1 MNKQLEL
8 FNEGRTKWLE
18 SANAAAKRDADF
30 DTLSGDSIDLCYFP
44 ISPENGYMEKLG
56 FPGQYPYTR
65 GIHANMYRGKLWTM
79 RQFSGFGTPE
89 ETNERYHYLLSHGQT
104 GLSVAYDMPTLMGYD
119 PDHPYS
125 AGEVG
130 KCGVSV
136 ASLKD
141 MERLFKDIN
150 LGDISVSQTINGP
163 AVILLAFYIAAAE
176 KQGVPLENLRGTLQN
191 DILKEFIAQKEWIF
205 PPQPSMRIITDMMT
219 YCTEHMPKFNTISIS
234 GYHIREAGSTAAQE
248 LAFTLADGFT
258 YVEYGI
264 KAGLDVDDFAPRL
277 SFFFNSHLDFFEEIA
292 KYRAARRVWARHMKE
307 KYGAKNPR
315 SWKLRFHTQT
325 AGCSLTAQ
333 QPEINIARTAFQA
346 MAAVLGG
353 TQSLHTNSMDETLA
367 LPSRKAAEIAL
378 RTQQL
383 IAFETGAANVA
394 DPLGGSWF
402 VEELTDQ
409 MEKNAEDYFEKIEDM
424 GGVITA
430 IEKGFFQREIAYA
443 ASEYQRKVDSK
454 RRIVVGVNK
463 FVKEN
468 EEIEIPIME
477 IGQDVGQK
485 QLDALNQLRSE
496 RDEDAVQQA
505 LTDVQEACADGS
517 NLLKPIV
524 AAAKAYATLG
534 EIVVSLKADEEAK
547 MGLVSS
553 IHEKLREADA
563 LKLNYST
570 KTLVN

>member
-1 MNKQLEL
+1 MSKQLNI
-8 FNEGRTKWLE
+8 FNDAANTWKKEAAE
-18 SANAAAKRDADF
+18 ASARDYNF
-30 DTLSGDSIDLCYFP
+30 DTLSGERLGQLYYPAAD
-44 ISPENGYMEKLG
+44 ENGYMEKLG

-163 AVILLAFYIAAAE
+163 AVILLAFYIAVAE

-367 LPSRKAAEIAL
+367 LPSKKAAEIAL

-402 VEELTDQ
+402 VEELTDR
-409 MEKNAEDYFEKIEDM
+409 MEKEAEDYFEKIEDM

-430 IEKGFFQREIAYA
+430 IEKGYFQREIAYA

-463 FVKEN
+463 FIKEN

-505 LTDVQEACADGS
+505 LTDIQEACADGS

-524 AAAKAYATLG
+524 AAAKAYATMG
-534 EIVVSLKADEEAK
+534 EIVVSLKAEFGEWQEAA
-547 MGLVSS
+547 VF
-553 IHEKLREADA
+553 
-563 LKLNYST
+563 
-570 KTLVN
+570 